1 MGRAYET
8 QRRVLYS
15 LWASLIFLI
24 YHLTLY
30 YNYSIIKSQNK
41 KGVIRK
47 ITKVKQ
53 NDKEKI
59 RNVKRGRG
67 IKKSRGSKT
76 VQGM

>member
-1 MGRAYET
+1 MGRAYKT

-15 LWASLIFLI
+15 LWVSLIFLI
-24 YHLTLY
+24 YRLTLY

-67 IKKSRGSKT
+67 VKKSRGSKT